1 MLASKVP
8 RVSFADRFFRRAGSG
23 NPEQNPFGRICSR
36 ETAKGGVCHNSANNR
51 QAALRGFI
59 HGVGLVMT
67 ATPGIHV
74 STGDAKRH
82 PNARICG
89 AERERLGLAM
99 SQATSSAI

>member
-1 MLASKVP
+1 MTRGLEIAGTN
-8 RVSFADRFFRRAGSG
+8 SF
-23 NPEQNPFGRICSR
+23 ERICSR
-36 ETAKGGVCHNSANNR
+36 EKHQRGVCHNSANNR

-82 PNARICG
+82 PNAEICG
-89 AERERLGLAM
+89 AEWERLGLAM
-99 SQATSSAI
+99 SQASSSAI